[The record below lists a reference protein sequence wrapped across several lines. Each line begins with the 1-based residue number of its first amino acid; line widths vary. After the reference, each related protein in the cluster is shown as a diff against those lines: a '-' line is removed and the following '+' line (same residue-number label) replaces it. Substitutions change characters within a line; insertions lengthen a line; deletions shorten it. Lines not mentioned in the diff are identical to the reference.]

1 MRWLVHIKLMNRN
14 DLNFMPDRVASP
26 TLSSG
31 LRHFMTSLLL
41 GSGVMAAWPVSAQGI
56 VTAFDQPSAQSMV
69 AGSIAQWKSLQ
80 EADTLPFSS
89 YASFLVAN
97 PGWPSEQ
104 ALRKTAEKNLRA
116 TGENPSQIVA
126 YFRKFPA
133 LTSAGRLRFA
143 VALAA
148 TGASEES
155 KQAARVAW
163 IGAALAPADEAELLT
178 RFSSALSVK
187 DHDARM
193 EKLLWS
199 RNTAAAMRTMSFVSP
214 ERRPVFEA
222 RLALLTKSPDATA
235 KRDAVEQ
242 LARGDAGFIV
252 DKVYWY
258 RNTGNAALSRDILSR
273 PLNLTAPPAEPAKW
287 LNSLYDT
294 AKNAANDQQWEMVW
308 NIARQVGSS
317 YAPGTI
323 VSERPFE
330 ERDDYTSLT
339 WLGGMT
345 SLTKRGRPSDALMM
359 FELYASAARSP
370 QTKAKGLYWAGRAA
384 GAAGQ
389 SDRATG
395 FYQRASSF
403 FDQFHGQLASE
414 RLGQS
419 LGSPANRRQLEL
431 SGGERAMF
439 ENSSIVKAAAY
450 LGATGQWQDQTRFV
464 RAIAANAKS
473 EADHYLASE
482 LATKLNRPD
491 LNVLVGRSAREDG
504 LTDYSSIAFPQ
515 IRVPEEHAGSW
526 TIIHA
531 ITRQESQF
539 DREAKSPVGARGLMQ
554 LMPGTARE
562 TAPSAG
568 VSYSLSALTQDPQL
582 NIRLGSTYFSQ
593 LMDRFSGSYLL
604 SVAAYNA
611 GPGNVNKWLR
621 ANGDP
626 RLPGADVLAWIEAIP
641 LSETRGYVQRV
652 LENAVVYDLL
662 NPARATIR
670 GKAPLSTYLGKSR
683 PG

>member
-1 MRWLVHIKLMNRN
+1 MEQNNLDLRLNRG
-14 DLNFMPDRVASP
+14 ASP

-31 LRHFMTSLLL
+31 LRHFMTALLL
-41 GSGVMAAWPVSAQGI
+41 SGAAMSAWPVAAQSI
-56 VTAFDQPSAQSMV
+56 QTSFDQSRPSSIV

-80 EADTLPFSS
+80 DTDTLPFSY
-89 YASFLVAN
+89 YANFLIAN
-97 PGWPSEQ
+97 PGWPNEIG
-104 ALRKTAEKNLRA
+104 LRKAAEKNLRL
-116 TGENPSQIVA
+116 GGDSPSQIIS
-126 YFRKFPA
+126 YFRKYPA
-133 LTSAGRLRFA
+133 LSSTGQLRFA

-148 TGASEES
+148 NGSSEEA
-155 KQAARVAW
+155 KQAARLAW
-163 IGAALAPADEAELLT
+163 IGSGLSPTEEAELLGQ
-178 RFSSALSVK
+178 FSSALSVR

-199 RNTAAAMRTMSFVSP
+199 RNTSAATRALSLVSP
-214 ERRPVFEA
+214 ERRAVFEA
-222 RLALLTKSPDATA
+222 RLALLMKSPDAAA
-235 KRDAVEQ
+235 KREAVEP

-258 RNTGNAALSRDILSR
+258 RNTGNVALSRVILSN
-273 PLNLTAPPAEPAKW
+273 PLGLTAPPAEPAKW

-294 AKNAANDQQWEMVW
+294 AKNAANDQQWETVW
-308 NIARQVGSS
+308 KIARQIGST
-317 YAPGTI
+317 YPPGTI

-359 FELYASAARSP
+359 FELYANAARSP

-384 GAAGQ
+384 EASGQ
-389 SDRATG
+389 RDRATE
-395 FYQRASSF
+395 FYQRAALF
-403 FDQFHGQLASE
+403 FDQFHGQLANE
-414 RLGQS
+414 RLGQAIS
-419 LGSPANRRQLEL
+419 SPSMRRTLEL

-439 ENSSIVKAAAY
+439 ENSSIVKAATY

-464 RAIAANAKS
+464 RTIAANAKS

-504 LTDYSSIAFPQ
+504 LTDYLSVAFPQ

-526 TIIHA
+526 TMIHA

-554 LMPGTARE
+554 LMPGTAKE

-568 VSYSLSALTQDPQL
+568 VSYSLAALTQDPQL

-662 NPARATIR
+662 NPTRANIR
-670 GKAPLSTYLGKSR
+670 GKAPLSAYLGKSR